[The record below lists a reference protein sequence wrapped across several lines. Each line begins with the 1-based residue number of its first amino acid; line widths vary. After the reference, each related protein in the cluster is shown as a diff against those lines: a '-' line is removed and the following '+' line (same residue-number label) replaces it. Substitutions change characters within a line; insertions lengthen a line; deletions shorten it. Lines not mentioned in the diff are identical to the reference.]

1 MKQSIFENELDPI
14 MTDEQEVE
22 LKNFYELIHK
32 DLDKDILIFQR
43 LIEDNNDEFLLS
55 DFTEE
60 MKQDI
65 ESLEFSETYILNKD
79 FMKNPRKPTLDYSNI
94 LERH

>member
-65 ESLEFSETYILNKD
+65 ESLEFAETYILNKD